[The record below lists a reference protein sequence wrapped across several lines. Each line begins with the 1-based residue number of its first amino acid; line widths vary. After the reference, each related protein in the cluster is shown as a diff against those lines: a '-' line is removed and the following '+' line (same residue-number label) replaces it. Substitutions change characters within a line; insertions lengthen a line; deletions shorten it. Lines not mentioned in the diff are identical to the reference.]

1 MFSGMFR
8 LRAEVVS
15 SGAVTERRPPGPK
28 TAFNAVAVLPNGRL
42 RPPRPS
48 RKDRLD
54 ATDWTFVANPLVQ
67 LNRGPQRRC
76 SVGVVA
82 PRPGWRC
89 RALRRWIV
97 YGGGLLALLAGAA
110 LVANWRSSPSPR
122 ASVVA
127 TIVLTG
133 GSCRTHK
140 AECEELAHGGTLVI
154 FGPEHQGDANF
165 PQHRIPAEWRNH
177 AHQRPASAGGL
188 QPHLLHPASVERP
201 RARLRHKPGGRVL
214 QGR

>member
-97 YGGGLLALLAGAA
+97 YGGGLLA
-110 LVANWRSSPSPR
+110 
-122 ASVVA
+122 
-127 TIVLTG
+127 
-133 GSCRTHK
+133 
-140 AECEELAHGGTLVI
+140 HGGTLVI